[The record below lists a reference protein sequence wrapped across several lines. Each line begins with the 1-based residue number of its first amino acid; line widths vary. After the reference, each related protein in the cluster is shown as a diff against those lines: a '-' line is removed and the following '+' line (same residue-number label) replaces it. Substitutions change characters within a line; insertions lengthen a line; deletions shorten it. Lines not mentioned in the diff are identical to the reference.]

1 MRVKTMSDIILTAM
15 ITGLICFVG
24 SIISSYVIIQI
35 KNDNLLEKEQEI
47 QNNIIKFLT
56 KNYESKEVN
65 KSE

>member
-1 MRVKTMSDIILTAM
+1 MSDIILTAM